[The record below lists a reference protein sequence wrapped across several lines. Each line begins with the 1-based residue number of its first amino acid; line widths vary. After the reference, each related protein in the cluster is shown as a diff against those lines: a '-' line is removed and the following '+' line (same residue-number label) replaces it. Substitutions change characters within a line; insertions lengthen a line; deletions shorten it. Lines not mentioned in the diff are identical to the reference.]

1 MARVLILFAHPALH
15 KSRVNRHLA
24 DAVRTIDG
32 ITFRDLYEEY
42 PDLYLNVKAEQELLV
57 AHDVIVFQHP
67 FYWYSSPAIL
77 KEWQDLVLEWG
88 FAYGDNGTALRGKK
102 FLTAITTGGPSEAYR
117 REGFNYF
124 TIRELLAPFEQTARL
139 CGMEYLAPFV
149 VHAVNSFSKDDIVA
163 AAQEY
168 RRVITMLRDSG
179 EWMQPDPA
187 SATVFLD
194 GKGARS

>member
-15 KSRVNRHLA
+15 KSRVNRQLA
-24 DAVRTIDG
+24 EAVKGLEG

-77 KEWQDLVLEWG
+77 KEWQDLVLQSG

-102 FLTAITTGGPSEAYR
+102 FLTAITTGAPSEAYQ

-124 TIRELLAPFEQTARL
+124 TIREFLAPFEQTARL

-149 VHAVNSFSKDDIVA
+149 IHAATRFSNEEIVA
-163 AAQEY
+163 AAEDY
-168 RRVITMLRDSG
+168 RRTITMLRDSG
-179 EWMQPDPA
+179 GAMQNEV
-187 SATVFLD
+187 SAAE
-194 GKGARS
+194 KGARS